1 MIDKLLQD
9 PRVTVRSGLAPNPE
23 GRAVVYWMQ
32 RSQRGTDNPAL
43 ELAINVANALAR
55 PVIVF
60 FGLHP
65 RYPGANLR
73 HYAFLIE
80 GLADLA
86 RDVESRG
93 AHFVFRAYPHHSLA
107 RLCDEVKP
115 CVVIGDENPLRA
127 PESWRQNAAER
138 IKAPLWTVDADV
150 IVPTKLFAKEEYGAR
165 TLRPKIH
172 RVIDVFL
179 QPSSNPVAT
188 NRLPH
193 WQAPMS
199 QSIDIASLLDT
210 LPFDRSVSPVTH
222 IKGGAAPALE
232 RLRRFIDER
241 LSDYDTNRNLPNVDG
256 TSELSPY
263 LHFGQISPISIALA
277 IRNASAPETAKAAF
291 LEELIVRRELAIN
304 YVARNP
310 NYDRLEGSPSWA
322 REALARHA
330 EDARTHLYSA
340 SQLESAVT
348 HDELWNAAQMEM
360 TITGRMHGYMRMY
373 WAKKILEWTETPEEA
388 FEIAMTLNDKY
399 FLDGRDP
406 NGYAGI
412 AWAIAGKHDRPW
424 ARREVFGTIRYM
436 SASGM
441 ARKFD
446 VRAYIEKVSAM
457 IR

>member
-1 MIDKLLQD
+1 MIDKMLQD
-9 PRVTVRSGLAPNPE
+9 PRVTVRRGFAPNFE
-23 GRAVVYWMQ
+23 GRAVVYWIQ
-32 RSQRGTDNPAL
+32 RSQRGIDNPAL
-43 ELAINVANALAR
+43 DLAINVANELAR
-55 PVIVF
+55 PVIAF

-80 GLADLA
+80 GLAGLA

-93 AHFVFRAYPHHSLA
+93 AHFVFRAYPLHSLA

-115 CVVIGDENPLRA
+115 CVVISDENPLRA
-127 PESWRQNAAER
+127 PESWRQNAAR
-138 IKAPLWTVDADV
+138 KIKAPLWTVDADV
-150 IVPTKLFAKEEYGAR
+150 VVPAKLFAKEEYAAR

-179 QPSSNPVAT
+179 QPSSNPIAT

-193 WQAPMS
+193 GQEPAS
-199 QSIDIASLLDT
+199 QSIDVASLLET
-210 LPFDRSVSPVTH
+210 LPLDRSASRVTH
-222 IKGGAAPALE
+222 IKGGAGRALDCLHRFVGE
-232 RLRRFIDER
+232 RLAA
-241 LSDYDTNRNLPNVDG
+241 YDQKRNLPQVDG

-263 LHFGQISPISIALA
+263 LHFGQISPITIALA
-277 IRNASAPETAKAAF
+277 IRNANAPETAKAAF

-310 NYDRLEGSPSWA
+310 NYDRLEGSPAWA
-322 REALARHA
+322 RTSLARHR
-330 EDARTHLYSA
+330 EDARPHIYTA
-340 SQLESAVT
+340 TQLETAAT
-348 HDELWNAAQMEM
+348 HDELWNAAQTEM

-388 FEIAMTLNDKY
+388 FEIAVTLNDRY

-412 AWAIAGKHDRPW
+412 AWAIGGKHDRPW

-436 SASGM
+436 SAAGM

-446 VRAYIEKVSAM
+446 VKAYVEKVNAL